1 MRACSLAARSRLL
14 AGSTAVVAVCL
25 ARLCMFVDCVLARRQ
40 VSNYLLRTRLSLA
53 KPQKKHKR
61 PVLAPG
67 SCKHKYVDRPTYAQ
81 SQNHS
86 LASVVRLLDPIS
98 HSGFLTSPIN
108 RGAASNIC
116 EHCVCSSTR
125 GGNPAT

>member
-1 MRACSLAARSRLL
+1 MRACFLATRSRVL

-40 VSNYLLRTRLSLA
+40 VSNYLLRTRVSLA

-86 LASVVRLLDPIS
+86 LASVVRLLDPLS
-98 HSGFLTSPIN
+98 HRGFVISPIN
-108 RGAASNIC
+108 LGVVGNIC
-116 EHCVCSSTR
+116 EH
-125 GGNPAT
+125 